1 VCSLLLDTYTL
12 VVVTEHFFQ
21 SVYVSPNGKMFAVLG
36 DHEDGL
42 VVDSNCGKV
51 STLVYFVC

>member
-1 VCSLLLDTYTL
+1 
-12 VVVTEHFFQ
+12 
-21 SVYVSPNGKMFAVLG
+21 VSPNGKMFAVLG